1 MDYFRILNL
10 KKEPFSNSP
19 DPEFFFHSRRHLD
32 CLQKLEL
39 SLLLRRGLNVIIGD
53 VGTGKTTLC
62 RQIIRR
68 FSQKSEIE
76 THLILDPHFLNASEF
91 LTTVTEMFT
100 GQKPPVGRHEWQIKE
115 QIKQYL
121 FRKGVDEKKTVILII
136 DEGQKIPAF
145 CLEILREFL
154 NYETNEYKLLQI
166 VIFGQKE
173 FEGTVRKYPN
183 FADRIN
189 LYHRL
194 KPLNFRDTRLMIKYR
209 LEKSSSHPQ
218 KMSLFSL
225 PALWAIYRISG
236 GYPRKIIN
244 LCHQSILAMIIQ
256 NRPKIGYFLINTCA
270 RRVFPEE
277 SHRRKMFRVGFTAA
291 TAVAAALLIF
301 FFAGRFSTFSSQ
313 GINRFNALLSGQ
325 GDQGFSLSATE
336 SKPRT
341 FRARIAPN
349 DLESRQT
356 DENQFAGSFNTSQLA
371 RPAKEAESGQ
381 PHDFAEPGPN
391 VGGSD
396 EKPPIGRNDVLDV
409 SALPQPKL
417 STVEKSPA
425 ALEDPVGDQQMMRPP
440 EPTTE
445 ESKAPVV
452 ASVDFKSGNI
462 ETQKLPATGYSSI
475 LGQLILEPNETLS
488 RIIRAVYGRFNS
500 KYFKSIIVANP
511 EIIDPDRVDVGQIIS
526 LPAIPALVK
535 PLNIPVWWIKLDDRD
550 SLEAAFNFVRN
561 RSKSLPDV
569 RLIPHWNPS
578 DGTRFA
584 VVLNK
589 LFKNEYAARNHLQRL
604 PAKMASKSTIFSR
617 WDEDTVYFANPYL
630 EHAR

>member
-62 RQIIRR
+62 RQLIRR
-68 FSQKSEIE
+68 FSQKSETE
-76 THLILDPHFLNASEF
+76 THLILDPHFLNACEF
-91 LTTVTEMFT
+91 LTTVAKIFT
-100 GQKPPVGRHEWQIKE
+100 GKKPPAGSHEWQLKE

-154 NYETNEYKLLQI
+154 NYETNEFKLLQI

-189 LYHRL
+189 LYHAL

-209 LEKSSSHPQ
+209 LEKSSNSPQ
-218 KMSLFSL
+218 RMSLFSL

-244 LCHQSILAMIIQ
+244 LCHQSILSMIIQ
-256 NRPKIGYFLINTCA
+256 NRSKSGYILVNTCA
-270 RRVFPEE
+270 RRVFPGE
-277 SHRRKMFRVGFTAA
+277 SNRRRLVRVGSMAV
-291 TAVAAALLIF
+291 TAVAVALLIF
-301 FFAGRFSTFSSQ
+301 LPADRFSTIRDQ
-313 GINRFNALLSGQ
+313 GISRFNALLSGENNQ
-325 GDQGFSLSATE
+325 DFSLSVPVTE

-341 FRARIAPN
+341 FRARIAPA
-349 DLESRQT
+349 DFDRRQS
-356 DENQFAGSFNTSQLA
+356 DEDKLA
-371 RPAKEAESGQ
+371 RSVKTDKPARSEKTAESAQ
-381 PHDFAEPGPN
+381 PHNIAEPAASEVSPDQKEPLDGKDAL
-391 VGGSD
+391 D
-396 EKPPIGRNDVLDV
+396 ELE
-409 SALPQPKL
+409 LPQENL
-417 STVEKSPA
+417 LTVDQSPA
-425 ALEDPVGDQQMMRPP
+425 AADEPLRDHQLLRPP
-440 EPTTE
+440 KPTIG
-445 ESKAPVV
+445 ESNTPLL
-452 ASVDFKSGNI
+452 ASVKI
-462 ETQKLPATGYSSI
+462 APANVGIDKTPAAAYSAI
-475 LGQLILEPNETLS
+475 LGQLTLEPNESLS
-488 RIIRAVYGRFNS
+488 RIMLDVYGSFNS
-500 KYFKSIIVANP
+500 KYFKSFIIANP
-511 EIIDPDRVDVGQIIS
+511 DIEDPDRVDVGQIIS
-526 LPAIPALVK
+526 LPAIPAGVK
-535 PLNIPVWWIKLDDRD
+535 PLNFPVWWVKLDDRD
-550 SLEAAFNFVRN
+550 SLETAFNLVRN
-561 RSKSLPDV
+561 LSNSLPDV

-604 PAKMASKSTIFSR
+604 PAELASGSTVLSR
-617 WDEDTVYFANPYL
+617 WDNETIYFANPYFK
-630 EHAR
+630 